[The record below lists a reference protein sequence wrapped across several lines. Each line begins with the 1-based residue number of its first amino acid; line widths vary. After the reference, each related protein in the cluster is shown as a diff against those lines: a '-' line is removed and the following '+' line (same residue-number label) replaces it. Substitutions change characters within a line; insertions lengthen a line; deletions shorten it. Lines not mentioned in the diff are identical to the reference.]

1 MWIFNPLSASH
12 IGRMWDRQIPK
23 VRKELNSLRGQ
34 QNLHDES
41 FNNLFCE
48 AGSIVISKPITVVS
62 DNPNELQALTRNHLL
77 SLPPGDVLPQ
87 HGVGVKDRYRRQ
99 RMHSISYQHI
109 LRALA
114 RNNPW
119 VEWWESYLEK
129 MSMSEYL
136 RQKPVTQVLM
146 SPIHHICLTEF
157 VNE

>member
-114 RNNPW
+114 QNNPW
-119 VEWWESYLEK
+119 VEW
-129 MSMSEYL
+129 
-136 RQKPVTQVLM
+136 
-146 SPIHHICLTEF
+146 
-157 VNE
+157 